1 MKSYAQRFAENLR
14 KLRQSMNMTQRELA
28 EAVKYSEKT
37 VSKWETNASVPEIGA
52 LFTIASVLHTDIEGL
67 FRDDDES
74 WLLGIDGGGTK
85 TALALAD
92 STGNIIRTLKTDC
105 CNPIDIGLDASCA
118 ILSDAIY
125 ELCRGI
131 PLSQVTLY
139 AGIAGGTSGDMR
151 KQLAEFF
158 ESFGFDSFDNGSDNM
173 NIITAG
179 LGDGDGVSLI
189 LGTGICAWAKRGSD
203 IKRIAG
209 WGYLIDDGGS
219 AYNIGRDALSAYYR
233 AYDGSG
239 EPTLLTEYIDQSEQ
253 SPEQLL
259 GDIYAG
265 GKKII
270 AGYSQLVFRAADEG
284 DRVSESI
291 LERNFSFAANII
303 ETAAKDF
310 DNSKR
315 LKVVL
320 AGGLTEQ
327 PTLMPRL
334 NTALSNADNYD
345 LRVLDCEP
353 VVGAIKCAM
362 KLHSRKK

>member
-1 MKSYAQRFAENLR
+1 
-14 KLRQSMNMTQRELA
+14 
-28 EAVKYSEKT
+28 
-37 VSKWETNASVPEIGA
+37 
-52 LFTIASVLHTDIEGL
+52 
-67 FRDDDES
+67 
-74 WLLGIDGGGTK
+74 
-85 TALALAD
+85 
-92 STGNIIRTLKTDC
+92 
-105 CNPIDIGLDASCA
+105 
-118 ILSDAIY
+118 
-125 ELCRGI
+125 
-131 PLSQVTLY
+131 
-139 AGIAGGTSGDMR
+139 
-151 KQLAEFF
+151 
-158 ESFGFDSFDNGSDNM
+158 M

-189 LGTGICAWAKRGSD
+189 LGTGICAWAKRGGD

-219 AYNIGRDALSAYYR
+219 AYNIGRDALVAYYR

-265 GKKII
+265 GKKVI
-270 AGYSQLVFRAADEG
+270 AGYSQLVFRAADAG
-284 DRVSESI
+284 DRVSEAI
-291 LERNFSFAANII
+291 LERNFSFAARII

-310 DNSKR
+310 DSSKR

-334 NTALSNADNYD
+334 RAVLRDADNYD
-345 LRVLDCEP
+345 LHILDCEP
-353 VVGAIKCAM
+353 VLGALSCAM
-362 KLHSRKK
+362 KLRDRRKK

>member
-1 MKSYAQRFAENLR
+1 MNL
-14 KLRQSMNMTQRELA
+14 TQRELA

-37 VSKWETNASVPEIGA
+37 VSKWETNASVPEIG
-52 LFTIASVLHTDIEGL
+52 THVYNSVRYFIPTSRGCSETTSIGL
-67 FRDDDES
+67 WVS
-74 WLLGIDGGGTK
+74 
-85 TALALAD
+85 TAAEPRPR
-92 STGNIIRTLKTDC
+92 SRSRTRPGNIVRTLKTDC
-105 CNPIDIGLDASCA
+105 CNPIDIGLDASRN

-139 AGIAGGTSGDMR
+139 AGIAGGTSGDMK

-189 LGTGICAWAKRGSD
+189 LGTGICAWAKRGGDYQAHRRMGLSYRTMAAARTISD
-203 IKRIAG
+203 ATR
-209 WGYLIDDGGS
+209 
-219 AYNIGRDALSAYYR
+219 LSPTTEP
-233 AYDGSG
+233 YDGSG

-259 GDIYAG
+259 GDIYSG
-265 GKKII
+265 GKKTI
-270 AGYSQLVFRAADEG
+270 AGYSQLVFRAADAG
-284 DRVSESI
+284 DRVSEAI
-291 LERNFSFAANII
+291 LKRNFSLAARII

-310 DNSKR
+310 DSSKR

-327 PTLMPRL
+327 PTLLPRL
-334 NTALSNADNYD
+334 NSALTDGDDYD
-345 LRVLDCEP
+345 LCILDCEP
-353 VVGAIKCAM
+353 VAGAIKYAM
-362 KLHSRKK
+362 KLRGRKK